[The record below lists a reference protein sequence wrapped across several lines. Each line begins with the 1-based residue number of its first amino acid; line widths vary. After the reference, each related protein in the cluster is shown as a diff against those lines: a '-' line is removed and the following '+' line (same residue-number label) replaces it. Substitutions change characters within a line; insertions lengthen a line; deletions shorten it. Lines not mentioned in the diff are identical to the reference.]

1 MKNREKQIKRLDGT
15 VSFEKRRHPRFT
27 VDLPIEYRRRDLVDK
42 YVRVI
47 NASESGLSIYLSEQM
62 EVGQYLRTKLFFPFG
77 SGLKIIELVT
87 QVVWMDVHL
96 GKDRGDYRAGVRFI
110 DISPA
115 DLINLKNYLGGLSG

>member
-1 MKNREKQIKRLDGT
+1 MKNGEKQIKLLDGT
-15 VSFEKRRHPRFT
+15 VNFEKRRHPRFT

-77 SGLKIIELVT
+77 SGLNIIELVT
-87 QVVWMDVHL
+87 QVVWTDVHL
-96 GKDRGDYRAGVRFI
+96 GKDWGDYRAGVRFV

-115 DLINLKNYLGGLSG
+115 DLSNLKNYLGSL

>member
-1 MKNREKQIKRLDGT
+1 MPLDGT
-15 VSFEKRRHPRFT
+15 VPFEKRRHRRFT

-62 EVGQYLRTKLFFPFG
+62 EVGQYLRTKLFYPFG
-77 SGLKIIELVT
+77 SELNFIELVT
-87 QVVWMDVHL
+87 QVVWTDVHPK
-96 GKDRGDYRAGVRFI
+96 KDWGDYKAGVRFI

-115 DLINLKNYLGGLSG
+115 DLTSLKNYLGSL

>member
-1 MKNREKQIKRLDGT
+1 MKNGENKIKPPDRTGT
-15 VSFEKRRHPRFT
+15 FEKRRHPRFT

-47 NASESGLSIYLSEQM
+47 NVSESGLSIYLSEQM

-77 SGLKIIELVT
+77 SELNFIELVT
-87 QVVWMDVHL
+87 QVVWTDVQP
-96 GKDRGDYRAGVRFI
+96 GKDWGDYRAGVRFV

-115 DLINLKNYLGGLSG
+115 DLSNLKNYLGSL

>member
-1 MKNREKQIKRLDGT
+1 MKNGEKQIKRLGGT
-15 VSFEKRRHPRFT
+15 VNFEKRRHPRFT

-42 YVRVI
+42 YDRVI
-47 NASESGLSIYLSEQM
+47 NVSESGLSIHLSEQM

-77 SGLKIIELVT
+77 SELNFIELVT
-87 QVVWMDVHL
+87 QVVWTDVQP
-96 GKDRGDYRAGVRFI
+96 GKDWGDYRAGVRFI

>member
-1 MKNREKQIKRLDGT
+1 MKNGESKIKPPSGT
-15 VSFEKRRHPRFT
+15 GPFEKRRHPRFT

-47 NASESGLSIYLSEQM
+47 NASESGLSIYLSGQM

-77 SGLKIIELVT
+77 SELNFIELVT
-87 QVVWMDVHL
+87 QVVWTDVQP
-96 GKDRGDYRAGVRFI
+96 GKDWGDYRAGVKFI

-115 DLINLKNYLGGLSG
+115 DLSNLKNYLESL

>member
-1 MKNREKQIKRLDGT
+1 MKNGENKIKFLGGAGT
-15 VSFEKRRHPRFT
+15 FEKRKHRRFT

-77 SGLKIIELVT
+77 SELNFIELVT
-87 QVVWMDVHL
+87 QVVWRDVQP
-96 GKDRGDYRAGVRFI
+96 GKDWGDYRAGVRFV
-110 DISPA
+110 DVSPA
-115 DLINLKNYLGGLSG
+115 DLSNLKNYLGSL

>member
-1 MKNREKQIKRLDGT
+1 MKNGEKQIKRLDGT
-15 VSFEKRRHPRFT
+15 VNFEKRRHPRFT

-77 SGLKIIELVT
+77 SELNFIELVT
-87 QVVWMDVHL
+87 QVVWTDVQP
-96 GKDRGDYRAGVRFI
+96 GKDWGDYRAGVRFV

-115 DLINLKNYLGGLSG
+115 DLSYLKNYLGSLSG

>member
-1 MKNREKQIKRLDGT
+1 MKNGENKIKLPDGT
-15 VSFEKRRHPRFT
+15 GNFEKRRHPRFT

-77 SGLKIIELVT
+77 SELNFIELVT
-87 QVVWMDVHL
+87 QVVWRDVQP
-96 GKDRGDYRAGVRFI
+96 GKDWGDYRAGVRFI

-115 DLINLKNYLGGLSG
+115 DLSNLKNYLGSL